1 MTVAAPSRNLPAM
14 ESLKLLLDAAGGAG
28 AGNHALLRWCYLC
41 SGFVMAG
48 SYAPQVLR
56 AWRHPVATAI
66 AQSLSS
72 WLLWTAC
79 RTVALVYGM
88 FIVRDVLFVLS
99 IGLDLAG
106 RVALVVAMLRA
117 RRVAAEGR
125 GDRRGRCT
133 RPWRCLLLA
142 GCTCVAACQP
152 HLIGDRPVRA
162 VAKVPAVSFAEEE
175 AFQRRAL
182 NVFLLPL
189 VDDDEPPRWAAAV
202 AGDDC
207 GAAPRIS
214 VDGRPLVAGAAL
226 PARAFRLVWSG
237 TRCGGLGDDIVA
249 ISGTVTLWIFHDG
262 DSWSAVVEPDPLR
275 IASGGGAFV
284 LTRRFAARTP
294 LAPPSALP
302 ERP

>member
-14 ESLKLLLDAAGGAG
+14 ESLKLLLDAAGRAG

-41 SGFVMAG
+41 SGFVMVG

-88 FIVRDVLFVLS
+88 VIVRDVLFVLA

-106 RVALVVAMLRA
+106 RVALLVAMLRA
-117 RRVAAEGR
+117 RSIAAEGR
-125 GDRRGRCT
+125 GDRPGRCT

-152 HLIGDRPVRA
+152 HPIGDRPVRA
-162 VAKVPAVSFAEEE
+162 VAKVPAVPFAEEE
-175 AFQRRAL
+175 AFQRRA
-182 NVFLLPL
+182 
-189 VDDDEPPRWAAAV
+189 
-202 AGDDC
+202 
-207 GAAPRIS
+207 
-214 VDGRPLVAGAAL
+214 GRPLVAGATL
-226 PARAFRLVWSG
+226 PARA
-237 TRCGGLGDDIVA
+237 TA
-249 ISGTVTLWIFHDG
+249 IRGAPSSSPI
-262 DSWSAVVEPDPLR
+262 PC
-275 IASGGGAFV
+275 AS
-284 LTRRFAARTP
+284 RAAA
-294 LAPPSALP
+294 APSC
-302 ERP
+302 